1 MVGPTR
7 ENVLTKA
14 KFSSAFSKRK
24 TQAYSDNSRSSQSR
38 NLRTIDWNPLGT
50 LIATGSSDRG
60 LRVWNPEKPQV
71 KNSTELRGHT
81 GPVERVAWNPT
92 REAEL
97 ASCSADGTVRFWD
110 VRSKNAVG
118 KVEVGGDAFTLA
130 WRPDGSELV
139 VGRKD
144 DVLVPISRSTFTAL
158 PNHRQT
164 VQTNQTA
171 FSWTGQ
177 ELFLTTGEGQVK
189 IVDYPSMN
197 ILHVLN
203 AHTSSCYSVDFSPT
217 AEYLAIGG
225 SDALIT
231 LWDTRDWIC
240 QRTLTNMTGPVRSVS
255 FSFDGC
261 YVVGGSDEGTGMEI
275 AYVES
280 GECVH
285 KVETP
290 SPTPCVQWHPSR
302 YVLAYS
308 DSTGLKIVGGTER
321 F

>member
-1 MVGPTR
+1 MSDASSDSPRCYRSVLPRSARASIFNVSLLASTFQLSGPPTATTFVSRYCDPGPHCASTMVGPTR

-81 GPVERVAWNPT
+81 GPIERVAWNPT

-139 VGRKD
+139 VGRK
-144 DVLVPISRSTFTAL
+144 VRIAP
-158 PNHRQT
+158 T
-164 VQTNQTA
+164 V
-171 FSWTGQ
+171 
-177 ELFLTTGEGQVK
+177 
-189 IVDYPSMN
+189 
-197 ILHVLN
+197 IL
-203 AHTSSCYSVDFSPT
+203 
-217 AEYLAIGG
+217 
-225 SDALIT
+225 
-231 LWDTRDWIC
+231 R
-240 QRTLTNMTGPVRSVS
+240 
-255 FSFDGC
+255 
-261 YVVGGSDEGTGMEI
+261 
-275 AYVES
+275 VEAM
-280 GECVH
+280 G
-285 KVETP
+285 
-290 SPTPCVQWHPSR
+290 R
-302 YVLAYS
+302 
-308 DSTGLKIVGGTER
+308 
-321 F
+321 